1 MRASDIRN
9 AQRAQPFQPF
19 VLHLADGR
27 EFLVAHPEFIFVG
40 PIGRLVVVESVEGNM
55 EIIDPM
61 LITSISVLVQQSQA
75 PGSPG

>member
-1 MRASDIRN
+1 MRASEIRN

-27 EFLVAHPEFIFVG
+27 QFLVDHPEFIIVG
-40 PIGRLVVVESVEGNM
+40 RTGRLVVIESVEGNM

-61 LITSISVLVQQSQA
+61 LVTSISVLVQQSQA
-75 PGSPG
+75 PG

>member
-27 EFLVAHPEFIFVG
+27 QFLVDHPEFIIVS
-40 PIGRLVVVESVEGNM
+40 RSERRVVIDDVEGNM

-61 LITSISVLVQQSQA
+61 LVTSISVLSQQSPA
-75 PGSPG
+75 AGSPK